1 MELLDPLLD
10 PLRSGIGRRAL
21 LEIALLG
28 AFCGAL
34 GFWVVTERLTY
45 AGESLA
51 HGLFPGFV
59 LAALA
64 GAPLLL
70 GQPAARSWPPRWW
83 RSPYAI
89 HASAR
94 TPAPPWR

>member
-45 AGESLA
+45 AASRSPTACSPASSSPHSQARRCCWAAGGALVA
-51 HGLFPGFV
+51 
-59 LAALA
+59 AALVA
-64 GAPLLL
+64 LAV
-70 GQPAARSWPPRWW
+70 RDPRIG
-83 RSPYAI
+83 P
-89 HASAR
+89 